1 MHTLMA
7 CLHQTEPEHRVLAAN
22 LLLQLDMLVFLLSHI
37 IFFFRNGAA
46 LASASIDAHGL
57 YLNFIQQSQ

>member
-37 IFFFRNGAA
+37 IFFFSKMGQPQPLHQLMHTA
-46 LASASIDAHGL
+46 
-57 YLNFIQQSQ
+57 FI